1 MADEQSFKEEP
12 FFRVKEDLGGIARTY
27 IELGDEG
34 KDVQN
39 GVKSSPKAPA
49 STATE
54 SQLK

>member
-1 MADEQSFKEEP
+1 MADERSFKEEP
-12 FFRVKEDLGGIARTY
+12 FFCVKEDLGGIARTY

-49 STATE
+49 STSTE